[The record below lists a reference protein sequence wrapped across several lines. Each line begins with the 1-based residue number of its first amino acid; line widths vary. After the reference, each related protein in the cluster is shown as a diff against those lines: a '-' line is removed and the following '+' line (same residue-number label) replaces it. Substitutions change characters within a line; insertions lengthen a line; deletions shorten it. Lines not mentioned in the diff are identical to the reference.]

1 MNADLSKI
9 DRLNHALYPSLA
21 MLAGMQLDV
30 FSPLADGPMT
40 TADLAARL
48 GVGAAKLEPLLYALV
63 IAELLD
69 QRDGGRFANSPEAD
83 RFFVKGRPEYRGS
96 AHELFSNIWP
106 AALQTAETIRT
117 GAPQSKV
124 DFADMDD
131 DLLGAFFRG
140 FHSGTLATAR
150 NLMASELD
158 LSSCRRFLDV
168 GGGTGGIAI
177 GLCEAL
183 PELTATVLE
192 LPRIANVVTREF
204 VSAAGLADRIAV
216 VEGDAVR
223 ETPAGEYDLV
233 VMKAL
238 LQVIGPT
245 EAQSVVANVAKALTL
260 GGRLVIIGRVLND
273 DRLSPTPTALF
284 NLVFLNLYD
293 AGLAHT
299 ESEHRQWLAAAE
311 LTDVQMLPW
320 GADTLIAA
328 TRAA

>member
-1 MNADLSKI
+1 MNADPAKI
-9 DRLNHALYPSLA
+9 ERLNHALYPSLA
-21 MLAGMQLDV
+21 MLAGLQLDV

-40 TADLAARL
+40 AADLAARL
-48 GVGAAKLEPLLYALV
+48 GVGAAKLEPLLHALV

-83 RFFVKGRPEYRGS
+83 RFFVKGRAEYRGS
-96 AHELFSNIWP
+96 AHELFSDFWA

-117 GAPQSKV
+117 GAPQAKH

-131 DLLGAFFRG
+131 DALGAFFRG
-140 FHSGTLATAR
+140 LHNGTLASAR
-150 NLMASELD
+150 NLLASDLD
-158 LSSCRRFLDV
+158 LRGYRRLLDV
-168 GGGTGGIAI
+168 GGGTGAVAIA
-177 GLCEAL
+177 LCEEL
-183 PELTATVLE
+183 PELTATVLD
-192 LPRIANVVTREF
+192 LPRVANVVTRDF

-223 ETPAGEYDLV
+223 ETTAGEYDLV
-233 VMKAL
+233 TMRAL
-238 LQVIGPT
+238 LQVLGP
-245 EAQSVVANVAKALTL
+245 ADAAALVANVAKALAP

-273 DRLSPTPTALF
+273 DRRSPAYTALF

-299 ESEHRQWLAAAE
+299 EGEHRQWLAAAE
-311 LTDVQMLPW
+311 LTDVQKLQL
-320 GADTLIAA
+320 GTDTVVTA

>member
-1 MNADLSKI
+1 MNIDLEKI

-40 TADLAARL
+40 TVDLAARL
-48 GVGAAKLEPLLYALV
+48 GVGAAKLDPLLHALV
-63 IAELLD
+63 IAELLEPC
-69 QRDGGRFANSPEAD
+69 DGSGFANSPEAD
-83 RFFVKGRPEYRGS
+83 RFLVKGRPEYRGS
-96 AHELFSNIWP
+96 THELLSNIWP

-117 GAPQSKV
+117 GAPQAKI
-124 DFADMDD
+124 DFTDMNDEV
-131 DLLGAFFRG
+131 LGTFFRG
-140 FHSGTLATAR
+140 LHSGALATAR

-158 LSSCRRFLDV
+158 LSNCRRFLDV

-204 VSAAGLADRIAV
+204 VSAAGLTDRIAV
-216 VEGDAVR
+216 VEGDAVH

-238 LQVIGPT
+238 LQVIAPT
-245 EAQSVVANVAKALTL
+245 EAQSVVANVAKALAP

-273 DRLSPTPTALF
+273 DRLSPTPAALF

-293 AGLAHT
+293 GGLAHT
-299 ESEHRQWLAAAE
+299 EGEHRRWLAATE
-311 LTDVQMLPW
+311 LTDVQILPW
-320 GADTLIAA
+320 GTDTLIAA